1 MKKERIIFLY
11 IFLALLFF
19 ALTTRIAYLQFIK
32 GNYYNS
38 AGYENTIRN
47 IPINPARGD
56 IYSSDGVILAKSA
69 FYFKLS
75 LLSFEVKNPSAVL
88 SALAKIVPLTEIEK
102 KFIIQSLKKNTL
114 APVLVKDM
122 IDYETFCRLAE
133 IKSDYSGIYLE
144 AQPIRDYPLGSSTCH
159 LLGYDGLITEE
170 ELKNQSFYS
179 MGDNIG
185 KDGIEKEYDS
195 SLRGVK
201 GADRIQVDVS
211 GKLSSVVDTIFP
223 KRGDNL
229 VLTIDYNLQKTTE
242 KALNKAVSE
251 IEATNGEKSGGAV
264 IVLNANSGEILAMAS
279 YPQYDPNLFA
289 KGISQKDYDTI
300 IRNKATPLLNRVIH
314 GAYPCAST
322 FKLITAASSL
332 DYGIVAP
339 DDYFY
344 CQGSYNLD
352 GHIFN
357 CFVTSGHGSV
367 SFRESMAYSCDV
379 VYYMLAVK
387 FPIDIFL
394 KYISDFGLGKKTGID
409 LPGEN
414 PGLLP
419 SPQWKKNVYKEDW
432 FPGDT
437 VNLSIGQ
444 GFVEVT
450 PIQVALFTS
459 AVANG
464 GTIYKPYLLKRSIS
478 AEGKMI
484 NTEKTEILN
493 KVNIDE
499 RYFKVVR
506 EGMRGAVEYGTA
518 GAADS
523 NFVKVAG
530 KTGTAENFPTEY
542 NPYGRN
548 HTWFTSFAPYENPE
562 IVVTVFLEK
571 SGGFGGEKSAKVA
584 RAIYDEKYKITEK
597 IKQAV
602 R

>member
-11 IFLALLFF
+11 IFLALLFI
-19 ALTTRIAYLQFIK
+19 ALIARVSYLQFAK
-32 GNYYNS
+32 GKYYDS

-47 IPINPARGD
+47 IPINPERGD
-56 IYSSDGVILAKSA
+56 VYSSDGVILVKNA

-75 LLSFEVKNPSAVL
+75 LLSFEVKNYSEVL
-88 SALAKIVPLTEIEK
+88 SAISKIVPLKAAEK
-102 KFIIQSLKKNTL
+102 QFVIKSLKENTL

-144 AQPIRDYPLGSSTCH
+144 AQPIRDYPLGYSACH
-159 LLGYDGLITEE
+159 LLGYDGLITEH
-170 ELKNQSFYS
+170 ELKEQSFYA

-185 KDGIEKEYDS
+185 KDGIEKEYDVL
-195 SLRGVK
+195 LRGIK

-229 VLTIDYNLQKTTE
+229 ILTIDYNIQKTAE
-242 KALNKAVSE
+242 KALVRAVSE
-251 IEATNGEKSGGAV
+251 VEAVNGEKSGGAV
-264 IVLNANSGEILAMAS
+264 VVLEANSGAVLAMAS

-289 KGISQKDYDTI
+289 RGISQKDYDSI
-300 IRNKATPLLNRVIH
+300 ISNRATPLLNRVIH

-322 FKLITAASSL
+322 FKLVTAASAM
-332 DYGIVAP
+332 DYGIVSP

-344 CQGSYNLD
+344 CSGAYDLG

-367 SFRESMAYSCDV
+367 SFRDSIAYSCDV
-379 VYYMLAVK
+379 VYYMLASK
-387 FPIDIFL
+387 FPIDIFV
-394 KYISDFGLGKKTGID
+394 KYISDFGIGKKTEID

-414 PGLLP
+414 SGLLP
-419 SPQWKKNVYKEDW
+419 TPAWKKKIYKENW

-444 GFVEVT
+444 GFIEVT

-464 GTIYKPYLLKRSIS
+464 GTMYKPYLLKKAVSV
-478 AEGKMI
+478 EGREVKV
-484 NTEKTEILN
+484 TKKKVLN
-493 KVNIDE
+493 KINIDD

-506 EGMRGAVEYGTA
+506 EGMRGAVVYGTA
-518 GAADS
+518 KAADS
-523 NFVKVAG
+523 DLVRVAG
-530 KTGTAENFPTEY
+530 KTGTAENFPTDY

-562 IVVTVFLEK
+562 LIVTVFLEK
-571 SGGFGGEKSAKVA
+571 SGGFGGEKSARIA
-584 RAIYDEKYKITEK
+584 RAIYDEKYKVLPSK
-597 IKQAV
+597 K